1 MKTQKV
7 TFVRISNALLFIS
20 CFVLIIILYSRGLL
34 NVSQYKGTLTALDA
48 YINFTSIS
56 IGFLA
61 TVISMLTVIIKQKY
75 LGSVLSDK
83 TAKQDFIILG
93 VISIITGFIS
103 VIIAVIL
110 TFIISNG
117 NIEALVSTI
126 MSAIFIFASVFY
138 LYNFYYTEI
147 YYFSYIVNYN
157 FL

>member
-61 TVISMLTVIIKQKY
+61 TVISMLTVIIKQIY

-126 MSAIFIFASVFY
+126 MSAIFIFAFVFY
-138 LYNFYYTEI
+138 LYNFYYTAI